1 MPVLETETGR
11 WQTSGSLVAY
21 GVVFKIM
28 DISLQRWNG
37 VHVRPPASDAGG
49 DDQHVASGG
58 GEQSSAQSRRT
69 TCSGSSEQAVARLA
83 PLDHEQRAHQHLH
96 CVRSPPTIMNY
107 LYLNQ
112 ELHRCF
118 VVRCSETHKTAPGVE
133 RSAATSKFSTDSLM
147 RQSNVPVLFLCCFE
161 FNPSSRNAALF
172 SCRASFRRSVRRLL
186 AKFSSAPRRPH
197 LPTPPHPQVLHKNRQ
212 PSEAPRHR
220 RCPRSREFRA
230 VMGIAVIVLY
240 LSLVAGRK

>member
-1 MPVLETETGR
+1 
-11 WQTSGSLVAY
+11 
-21 GVVFKIM
+21 M

-96 CVRSPPTIMNY
+96 CVRSPPTIINY
-107 LYLNQ
+107 LYLNP

-118 VVRCSETHKTAPGVE
+118 IVRCSETHKTAPGVE

-161 FNPSSRNAALF
+161 FNPSSRNAAL
-172 SCRASFRRSVRRLL
+172 
-186 AKFSSAPRRPH
+186 KI
-197 LPTPPHPQVLHKNRQ
+197 Q
-212 PSEAPRHR
+212 
-220 RCPRSREFRA
+220 
-230 VMGIAVIVLY
+230 
-240 LSLVAGRK
+240 SLVSTKRSTSARKVQFRTASPAPADATTSTGASQKPPTVRSATSSPLSKKS